1 MLGLA
6 SLKPESF
13 LSSRLPPPHLSKPY
27 SPAPSSLHW
36 SRLWKLEFFPTSL
49 AATIPL
55 VRWKPDPS
63 CLFSL
68 PSDGSRIR
76 ATLKPVAEER
86 RQLPWVNPVQKKDP
100 IFGFSSGFDQG
111 DSCYLIPTVVII
123 PTVSFK
129 KVQIRCREGSINKR
143 MQVRFARN
151 GV

>member
-1 MLGLA
+1 MGAHFSLFPLVTKSKQGKYPNRKRGNIDAICMLGLA
-6 SLKPESF
+6 SLKPESS

-27 SPAPSSLHW
+27 SPAPSSLRW

-63 CLFSL
+63 RLFSL

-100 IFGFSSGFDQG
+100 VFGFSRSV
-111 DSCYLIPTVVII
+111 CL
-123 PTVSFK
+123 SF
-129 KVQIRCREGSINKR
+129 G
-143 MQVRFARN
+143 
-151 GV
+151 